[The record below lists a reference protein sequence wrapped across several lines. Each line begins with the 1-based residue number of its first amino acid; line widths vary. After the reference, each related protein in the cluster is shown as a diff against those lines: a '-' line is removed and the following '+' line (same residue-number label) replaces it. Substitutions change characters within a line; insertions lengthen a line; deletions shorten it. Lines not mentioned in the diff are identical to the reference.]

1 MPTEKRDEPTNV
13 TETVTESAL
22 DAVLHH
28 VALEAMEHD
37 ASTER
42 HDRWANGL
50 HQKMQSQ
57 IAALR
62 HQRVPARAAISPIEQ
77 IPTDYQ
83 GLVRKSLLARIE
95 ALRHSGSVRYAP
107 LEVTRLSD
115 DDLRRLLATLEP
127 PIEPE

>member
-1 MPTEKRDEPTNV
+1 MSTDKRDKPTNG
-13 TETVTESAL
+13 TTTAAESAL

-37 ASTER
+37 TWTER
-42 HDRWANGL
+42 SDCWANGL

-62 HQRVPARAAISPIEQ
+62 RQRAPARAAISPIEQ
-77 IPTDYQ
+77 VPTDYQ

-95 ALRHSGSVRYAP
+95 ALRHSGSVRHAH
-107 LEVTRLSD
+107 LEVTGLSD
-115 DDLRRLLATLEP
+115 EDLRRLLATLEP
-127 PIEPE
+127 PAEPE

>member
-1 MPTEKRDEPTNV
+1 VSTDKRDEPNNV
-13 TETVTESAL
+13 TETFTESAL

-28 VALEAMEHD
+28 IALEAMEHN

-42 HDRWANGL
+42 NDRWANGL

-62 HQRVPARAAISPIEQ
+62 RQRVPARAAISPIEQ

-95 ALRHSGSVRYAP
+95 ALRNSGSVRYAH
-107 LEVTRLSD
+107 LEVTGLSD
-115 DDLRRLLATLEP
+115 EDLRRLLATLEP
-127 PIEPE
+127 PADPE